1 MSTLDADGDGG
12 ETAPDGV
19 VDLAVNR
26 LFQVGLD
33 LHQALAQVHQQH
45 HTQAGQRIR
54 TAIGRVDE
62 TIDELRHVAMLTGGA
77 HP

>member
-1 MSTLDADGDGG
+1 MSTFDADLR
-12 ETAPDGV
+12 EPAPHGV

-33 LHQALAQVHQQH
+33 LHQALAQVHPQH
-45 HTQAGQRIR
+45 NAQAGQRIR

-62 TIDELRHVAMLTGGA
+62 TIDELRHAAMLTGGA